1 MKGFAMLKIG
11 EVGWIEKERPACV
24 EVAKKY
30 GADDFI
36 SYKNGTIEE
45 QVMKHTNGEGVDRV
59 IMAGGSV
66 ETFES
71 AIKPLLHGDISL
83 LKPVVVLSPRNYS
96 KNMKEWEAL
105 YRDQVANAKI
115 VVFSKCENE
124 SPEVLAET
132 EKAIRN
138 INPNAEILS
147 RHYTKQDDE
156 WWRSV
161 MNILGE
167 KKSSRLKLS

>member
-1 MKGFAMLKIG
+1 
-11 EVGWIEKERPACV
+11 
-24 EVAKKY
+24 
-30 GADDFI
+30 
-36 SYKNGTIEE
+36 
-45 QVMKHTNGEGVDRV
+45 
-59 IMAGGSV
+59 
-66 ETFES
+66 
-71 AIKPLLHGDISL
+71 
-83 LKPVVVLSPRNYS
+83 
-96 KNMKEWEAL
+96 
-105 YRDQVANAKI
+105 VANAKI